1 MKALSVRQPW
11 AWLIV
16 NGHKDI
22 ENRSWQTSY
31 RGPLLI
37 HAGLKVDREDIAW
50 LRKQAK
56 ESGVDLPD
64 VFPTGGIVGVVTLVD
79 CVTEHPSEWFDGP
92 VGWVLAD
99 PAEIEFVPITGR
111 LGLFE
116 VDLELEGPR
125 DVDAGCRQAL

>member
-1 MKALSVRQPW
+1 MKAITVRQPW

-22 ENRSWQTSY
+22 ENRSWATAH

-37 HAGLKVDREDIAW
+37 HAGLKVDKEDIAW

-56 ESGVDLPD
+56 ESGVDLPG
-64 VFPTGGIVGVVTLVD
+64 VFPTGCIVGAVTLVD

-92 VGWVLAD
+92 IGWVLIHPGELASPI
-99 PAEIEFVPITGR
+99 PARGA
-111 LGLFE
+111 LGLWE
-116 VDLELEGPR
+116 APDIDLEWE
-125 DVDAGCRQAL
+125 DE